1 MPERLNLGA
10 LGRTAQAR
18 PQSSKC
24 DPFVAA
30 GLSAKLYQLRGL
42 VFKERGLF
50 PGCFIVASGVV
61 GGAMVS
67 RCQPATL
74 EIFDWC
80 FRLSQM
86 LVALRLR

>member
-10 LGRTAQAR
+10 LRRTLQAR
-18 PQSSKC
+18 PQTSKC

-30 GLSAKLYQLRGL
+30 DLSAKLFRLWG
-42 VFKERGLF
+42 VEFKERGLF
-50 PGCFIVASGVV
+50 PRCFRVASGVV

-74 EIFDWC
+74 EIFD
-80 FRLSQM
+80 
-86 LVALRLR
+86 